1 MWGNAPSPERAARG
15 PLLLKLDANGN
26 SEWQKAY
33 NAGVHCFTGIGTQCS
48 AIGGIACS
56 VQQTSDGGYSVAGAG
71 PLEFPSGAPLVPW
84 LAKTDPS
91 GNLVWQYSYYQSYP
105 TTGSPISQYFASS
118 TLTSDGGYLSL
129 GFTENRVDGKGELFA
144 VRTHSAGLVGTC
156 SSATARNVVDPGLA
170 TIAPIF
176 PVQRTAPAQADLP
189 ATTRSTSI
197 GSTGGGC

>member
-1 MWGNAPSPERAARG
+1 MLRNR
-15 PLLLKLDANGN
+15 
-26 SEWQKAY
+26 
-33 NAGVHCFTGIGTQCS
+33 
-48 AIGGIACS
+48 GIAYS
-56 VQQTSDGGYSVAGAG
+56 VQQRSDGGYSVAGAG
-71 PLEFPSGAPLVPW
+71 HLKFPSGAPLVPW

-129 GFTENRVDGKGELFA
+129 GFTENPVDGKGELFA
-144 VRTHSAGLVGTC
+144 VRTDSAGLVGTC
-156 SSATARNVVDPGLA
+156 SQIHSATARNVVDPGLA